1 MARLASKMAIAA
13 LLACLYVAPVLG
25 AAVDAGAADPSTL
38 ALRHVTVVDP
48 STASRP
54 DVTVLIRDG
63 RIVAIGP
70 DPEISIPPGAVIRDE
85 SGRFVI
91 PGLWDAH
98 VHLSQAGAAAF
109 PLFLANGVTGVR
121 DMGSDLGQIRLWQR
135 ARAEGQLI
143 PRIVSPGPKI
153 DERSP
158 SDGWL
163 GAIVQAVAQMVNA
176 DTRVVGSPVEAR
188 RIVDE
193 LQSKGV
199 DFIKVHNIR
208 SRAVYEAIA
217 EESRLQGLPF
227 AGHLPDEPGA
237 LGAAALGQRTIEH
250 GRGMLPCSAEI
261 RARIRSNP
269 NSTRLNRYCAP
280 EAVQAEILPALRH
293 AGTWYTPT
301 LVSFRGHRMV
311 GAPSLSNW
319 LAKLPG
325 IEHVTPDLKRHWEKM
340 AGPAPDGLERELISG
355 FGPLALAANRAGVP
369 LLAGSDLGD
378 PYVVPGFG
386 LQDELQL
393 LVEAGLSTR
402 DALRSA
408 TIEPARALGLSADL
422 GSVQPGKI
430 ADLVVLD
437 ADPLSDIRNTR
448 RIRAVIIGGRLL
460 DGGTLARLTAP
471 R

>member
-1 MARLASKMAIAA
+1 MKRLASKMAIAV
-13 LLACLYVAPVLG
+13 LLATVLVSPVFG
-25 AAVDAGAADPSTL
+25 AAVDGGAPQGSTV
-38 ALRHVTVVDP
+38 ALTHVTVVDP
-48 STASRP
+48 STDPRP

-70 DPEISIPPGAVIRDE
+70 GRELSVPSGVMIHDE

-98 VHLSQAGAAAF
+98 VHLSQAGATAF
-109 PLFLANGVTGVR
+109 PLFLANGVTSVR
-121 DMGSDLGQIRLWQR
+121 DMGSDLGQIRRWQR

-143 PRIVSPGPKI
+143 PRIVAPGPKI

-158 SDGWL
+158 ADGWL
-163 GAIVQAVAQMVNA
+163 GTIAQAVAQMVNT
-176 DTRVVGSPVEAR
+176 DTRLVGSSVEAR

-193 LQSKGV
+193 LKSKGV

-217 EESRLQGLPF
+217 EESRRQGLPF

-250 GRGMLPCSAEI
+250 GRGMLPCSAET
-261 RARIRSNP
+261 RARIRSDP
-269 NSTRLNRYCAP
+269 NSARLNRYCAP
-280 EAVQAEILPALRH
+280 EAVQAEILPALRR
-293 AGTWYTPT
+293 AGTWYAPT
-301 LVSFRGHRMV
+301 LVSFRGQRMV
-311 GAPSLSNW
+311 GAPSLADW
-319 LAKLPG
+319 LAKLHG
-325 IEHVTPDLKRHWEKM
+325 IEQATPSLKRHWEKM
-340 AGPAPDGLERELISG
+340 AGPAPDALERELISG

-393 LVEAGLSTR
+393 LVEAGVSTR

-408 TIEPARALGLSADL
+408 TVEPARAFGLSADL

-448 RIRAVIIGGRLL
+448 HIQAVIIGGRWL
-460 DGGTLARLTAP
+460 DAGGLARLSAP
-471 R
+471 P

>member
-1 MARLASKMAIAA
+1 VSPYKMAIPV
-13 LLACLYVAPVLG
+13 LLATVLVSRVFG
-25 AAVDAGAADPSTL
+25 SAVDAGAPQGSTH
-38 ALRHVTVVDP
+38 ALRHVTVVDA
-48 STASRP
+48 STAPRP

-70 DPEISIPPGAVIRDE
+70 DRDLPVPPGAVTHDG

-98 VHLSQAGAAAF
+98 VHLSQAGSTAF
-109 PLFLANGVTGVR
+109 PLFLANGVTSVR
-121 DMGSDLGQIRLWQR
+121 DMGSDLNQIRLWQR

-143 PRIVSPGPKI
+143 PRILTPGPKI

-158 SDGWL
+158 RDEWPGD
-163 GAIVQAVAQMVNA
+163 AE
-176 DTRVVGSPVEAR
+176 TRIVGSPVEAR
-188 RIVDE
+188 RTVDE
-193 LQSKGV
+193 LKAKGV
-199 DFIKVHNIR
+199 DFIKVHNIH
-208 SRAVYEAIA
+208 SRAVFEAIA

-237 LGAAALGQRTIEH
+237 LGAVALGQRTIEH
-250 GRGMLPCSAEI
+250 GRGMLSCSAER
-261 RARIRSNP
+261 RARIRSDP
-269 NSTRLNRYCAP
+269 DGARLTRNCAP
-280 EAVQAEILPALRH
+280 EAVQAEILPALRR

-311 GAPSLSNW
+311 GAPALANW

-325 IEHVTPDLKRHWEKM
+325 IEQTRPSLKRQWEEM
-340 AGPAPDGLERELISG
+340 AGPAPDALERELLSG
-355 FGPLALAANRAGVP
+355 FGSLALAAKRSGVP

-386 LQDELQL
+386 LHDELQL
-393 LVEAGLSTR
+393 LVEAGVSPGDVLG
-402 DALRSA
+402 SA
-408 TIEPARALGLSADL
+408 TLEPARAFGLSADL

-437 ADPLSDIRNTR
+437 ANPLSDIRNTR
-448 RIRAVIIGGRLL
+448 RIRAVIIGGRWL
-460 DGGTLARLTAP
+460 DAEGLTPLTAP